1 MNKKIKKDNRKGLI
15 LSGNWKNIT
24 FWNFFISSK
33 LPENAVVTTATGL
46 IIWNNKIVLVEHK
59 NRGWELPG
67 GHIEEGET
75 IKEALTRE
83 LYEEAGFKKALSIRM
98 FGYNEI
104 INPDIGKINKATG
117 KLYPKYAYNVHYIVE
132 ASGKPTGCKD
142 GSCHNVDF
150 FEINSEEVNN
160 SKVRDIILIGYSY
173 YLIKKA

>member
-1 MNKKIKKDNRKGLI
+1 MSEEEKDNKKGLI

-24 FWNFFISSK
+24 FWNFYISSK
-33 LPENAVVTTATGL
+33 LPENVVVTTATGFV
-46 IIWNNKIVLVEHK
+46 IWDKKIMLVENK

-75 IKEALTRE
+75 IKEALMRE
-83 LYEEAGFKKALSIRM
+83 LYEESGLKNISSIEM

-117 KLYPKYAYNVHYIVE
+117 KLYPKYAYNPHFIIE
-132 ASGKPTGCKD
+132 TINKPIGCQD
-142 GSCHNVDF
+142 DSCHNIGF
-150 FEINSEEVNN
+150 FEINSEEINN